1 MNCLPIVLFI
11 MLKRLGQGSVIDAKF
26 RVFSSRLML
35 RLILCSA
42 SMKIY
47 TAVAVL
53 GFALCATGDP
63 AALSGS
69 NATAKCWPGSLAGGD
84 MHTANMTSDG
94 AAEWCHAN
102 AKCTPHGADQAQ

>member
-1 MNCLPIVLFI
+1 
-11 MLKRLGQGSVIDAKF
+11 
-26 RVFSSRLML
+26 
-35 RLILCSA
+35 
-42 SMKIY
+42 MKIYY